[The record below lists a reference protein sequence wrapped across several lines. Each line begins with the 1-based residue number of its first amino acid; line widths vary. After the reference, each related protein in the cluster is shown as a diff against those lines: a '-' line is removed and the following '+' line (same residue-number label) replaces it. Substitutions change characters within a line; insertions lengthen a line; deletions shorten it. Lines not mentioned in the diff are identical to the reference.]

1 MTDRYLITD
10 REPQA
15 LYQFFEDIS
24 RIPRVTGNE
33 KEVSGYIVEFAKKR
47 GLWYYQDHMYNVLVR
62 KDASKGFEAL
72 PPILLEGHLD
82 MVGAKEEW

>member
-47 GLWYYQDHMYNVLVR
+47 GLGY
-62 KDASKGFEAL
+62 
-72 PPILLEGHLD
+72 
-82 MVGAKEEW
+82 